1 MKDDQNQVN
10 EDRIMLK
17 QQVIE
22 LFINKII
29 DFVFRMLLFDIFVL
43 YLVIIK
49 PIDNLLIYQAKFG
62 LFLLI

>member
-1 MKDDQNQVN
+1 MMKDDQNQVN

-43 YLVIIK
+43 
-49 PIDNLLIYQAKFG
+49 
-62 LFLLI
+62 